1 VEELI
6 ERLVDGHEVA
16 LSDLKK
22 RLGEI
27 CDGRDY
33 SPEQLAAFLVLLRA
47 RGETPEQLAAIA
59 ETLLE
64 RAIPVDIPPGATSL
78 VGTGG
83 DHAGTFNISTA
94 ASLLVAA
101 CGVPVAKAG
110 NRSITSQCGSADVL
124 EALGI
129 PLDLGPDQA
138 AQCIREQGFVFLFAI
153 EYHPAFKYVAPVRN
167 ALKVRTVFN
176 IMGPL
181 VHPGNLKRLVVGVFD
196 RELLDNMAHV
206 FLTFDHERTLVVSSA
221 DGLDEIT
228 LSGPTYAKKVEH
240 GRVSDMII
248 DPTEFGFS
256 LCSIEDL
263 KGGDASENAA
273 IIRDI
278 FGGARGPK
286 ADCTVLNTGFGLYVS
301 GKVNDPAEGIE
312 LARSVQQ
319 SGSALEFL
327 DSLREDL

>member
-1 VEELI
+1 MEELI

-16 LSDLKK
+16 ISDLKK
-22 RLGEI
+22 CLGEI

-33 SPEQLAAFLVLLRA
+33 PPEQLAALLVLLRA

-64 RAIPVDIPPGATSL
+64 KAIPVDIPPGATSL

-101 CGVPVAKAG
+101 CGVPVAKSG
-110 NRSITSQCGSADVL
+110 NRSVTSQCGSADVL

-138 AQCIREQGFVFLFAI
+138 ARCIRERGFVFLFAI
-153 EYHPAFKYVAPVRN
+153 VYHPAFKFVGPVRN

-181 VHPGNLKRLVVGVFD
+181 VHSGNVKRLVVGVFD

-206 FLTFDHERTLVVSSA
+206 FLSFGHERTLVVSSA

-240 GRVSDMII
+240 GSVSDMII

-286 ADCTVLNTGFGLYVS
+286 ADCIVLNAGFGLYVS
-301 GKVNDPAEGIE
+301 GKVNDPAEGIA

-327 DSLREDL
+327 DSLREEL